1 MKSLL
6 YTIELMKNI
15 HNIVFAT
22 LIVLL
27 TVSCKKETAT
37 KEVATTKTEII
48 AENLATAN
56 FTIEGMTCAV
66 GCAKTIEGKL
76 IETEGVQEAVVDFE
90 SKIASVS
97 YDKTKLNITSLTA
110 TIEKVA
116 GGDAYKVS
124 KAEAQVIKK

>member
-1 MKSLL
+1 MTTRYFNVKQGITTGNI
-6 YTIELMKNI
+6 TID
-15 HNIVFAT
+15 
-22 LIVLL
+22 
-27 TVSCKKETAT
+27 
-37 KEVATTKTEII
+37 ATTGNITGIGNI
-48 AENLATAN
+48 SVLGGGLSNLGNLATAN

-66 GCAKTIEGKL
+66 GCAKTIESKL

-90 SKIASVS
+90 SKIATVS

>member
-1 MKSLL
+1 
-6 YTIELMKNI
+6 MKNI
-15 HNIVFAT
+15 QNIAIAS
-22 LIVLL
+22 LILFF
-27 TVSCKKETAT
+27 TISCKKETTAGA
-37 KEVATTKTEII
+37 KEVAKTEIT

-56 FTIEGMTCAV
+56 FTIDGMTCAV

-90 SKIASVS
+90 SKIATVS
-97 YDKTKLNITSLTA
+97 YDKTKLNITSLTS

>member
-1 MKSLL
+1 
-6 YTIELMKNI
+6 MKNI
-15 HNIVFAT
+15 KYIAIAT
-22 LIVLL
+22 LILYF
-27 TVSCKKETAT
+27 TGSCKKETIAVT
-37 KEVATTKTEII
+37 KEAAKTEIA

-76 IETEGVQEAVVDFE
+76 NETEGIQKAVVDFE
-90 SKIASVS
+90 SKIATVS
-97 YDKTKLNITSLTA
+97 YDKTKRNMTSITS

-124 KAEAQVIKK
+124 KAEVQAVKE

>member
-1 MKSLL
+1 
-6 YTIELMKNI
+6 MKNI
-15 HNIVFAT
+15 QNIAIAS
-22 LIVLL
+22 LILFF
-27 TVSCKKETAT
+27 TISCKKETTAVA
-37 KEVATTKTEII
+37 KEVAKTEIT

-56 FTIEGMTCAV
+56 FTIDGMTCAV

-90 SKIASVS
+90 SKIATVS

-116 GGDAYKVS
+116 DGDAYKVS

>member
-15 HNIVFAT
+15 QNIVFAT

-37 KEVATTKTEII
+37 KEVAKTNTEITS
-48 AENLATAN
+48 ENLATAN

-66 GCAKTIEGKL
+66 GCAKTIESKL

-90 SKIASVS
+90 SKIATVS